1 MRLTQIAALSALSA
15 LAAALALPAWAA
27 DPSFRCSKVAH
38 EVEDLICKDAELA
51 DLDRELSQLYRVV
64 LRQTP
69 PSQQNWLKSEQRGW
83 LQGRNDCWKD
93 SDQRGCV
100 KAAYDDRIRE
110 LRDR

>member
-1 MRLTQIAALSALSA
+1 MRLPLIAAVSA
-15 LAAALALPAWAA
+15 LAGLLALPAWAA

-51 DLDRELSQLYRVV
+51 DLDRELSQLYGVV
-64 LRQTP
+64 LRHTP
-69 PSQQNWLKSEQRGW
+69 PSQQNLLKSEQRGW
-83 LQGRNDCWKD
+83 FKGRNDCWKD

-100 KAAYDDRIRE
+100 KTAYEDRIHE